1 MNVTAGIGVL
11 GQASLMIQEIFAG
24 RVTPAAAAAAAAAA
38 AGIDKKLSGRSQK
51 LAAGLADVDR
61 MFKSGV
67 GGVSV

>member
-24 RVTPAAAAAAAAAA
+24 RVTPAAAAAA